1 MTSTLVRL
9 YALVAAVLVFFVAW
23 AVVAAHPWQPPRVT
37 AADRQVTALAE
48 LRSRVRLESLQVQR
62 IVDRRFAAYAGA
74 LPERERT
81 IALLR
86 ALNARRAAPTVS
98 PPSGAAPS
106 VSPPSGAAP
115 PVAPPVVVSAPAVS
129 TTHTS

>member
-1 MTSTLVRL
+1 MTSAPLVRL

-23 AVVAAHPWQPPRVT
+23 AVVAAHPWQPRRIT

-86 ALNARRAAPTVS
+86 ALNARQAARIPS
-98 PPSGAAPS
+98 PPSVTPAA
-106 VSPPSGAAP
+106 VL
-115 PVAPPVVVSAPAVS
+115 PPVVVSSPAVS